1 MQRAKLGGGLHI
13 TNFQTDIPGVTNMPT
28 FKVEW
33 EIDKMKANMS
43 DFCPALVTLW
53 IQMRTSAYRQ
63 RQLLNTQYNNVC

>member
-13 TNFQTDIPGVTNMPT
+13 TNIQTDIPGVTNMPT

-33 EIDKMKANMS
+33 EIDKMKAKMS

-53 IQMRTSAYRQ
+53 IQMRTSVYWQ
-63 RQLLNTQYNNVC
+63 RQLLNTYYNNVC